1 MKNSKNQKRKLS
13 KNELKEISGGTN
25 RPICPR
31 VISCTDPNTG
41 EERYGVPGM
50 QDGFCC

>member
-1 MKNSKNQKRKLS
+1 MKNSKNPKRKLA
-13 KNELKEISGGTN
+13 KNELKEISGGLK
-25 RPICPR
+25 PVCPR
-31 VISCTDPNTG
+31 VISCTDPHTG

>member
-13 KNELKEISGGTN
+13 KNELKEISGGAN

-31 VISCTDPNTG
+31 VISCTDPHTG
-41 EERYGVPGM
+41 EERSGVPGM

>member
-1 MKNSKNQKRKLS
+1 MKKSNIQKRKLN
-13 KNELKEISGGTN
+13 KMELKKISGGAN
-25 RPICPR
+25 RPVCPR
-31 VISCTDPNTG
+31 VISCTDPHTG

>member
-1 MKNSKNQKRKLS
+1 MKKSNKPKRKLS
-13 KNELKEISGGTN
+13 KTELKEISGGL

>member
-1 MKNSKNQKRKLS
+1 MKKSNNPKRKLG
-13 KNELKEISGGTN
+13 KAELKEISGGLG
-25 RPICPR
+25 PVCPR